1 MMGSKKGH
9 ILPDP
14 VPLRCGLVLIITCTH
29 LARQPSETATPES
42 SFTELSFTLCHSEA
56 LLPAA
61 LLVGVLS
68 PLAAPDPPLKLSPHE
83 NFPGLF
89 HPCGL
94 SSREEERELRAA
106 PTPAIRNFL
115 TDQLQPPSFTHETK
129 TFIEPQFCSGNY
141 KQLHLLLFL
150 PSRL

>member
-1 MMGSKKGH
+1 MGSKKGH

-14 VPLRCGLVLIITCTH
+14 VPLRCGLVHLITSTH
-29 LARQPSETATPES
+29 LALQPREP
-42 SFTELSFTLCHSEA
+42 SFMELSFTLCPSEA
-56 LLPAA
+56 LLPAT
-61 LLVGVLS
+61 LLAGVLS
-68 PLAAPDPPLKLSPHE
+68 PLAPSDLPLKLSPHE

-94 SSREEERELRAA
+94 SSHEEERELRAA

-115 TDQLQPPSFTHETK
+115 TDQPQPPSFTHETK

-141 KQLHLLLFL
+141 EQLHLLLFL